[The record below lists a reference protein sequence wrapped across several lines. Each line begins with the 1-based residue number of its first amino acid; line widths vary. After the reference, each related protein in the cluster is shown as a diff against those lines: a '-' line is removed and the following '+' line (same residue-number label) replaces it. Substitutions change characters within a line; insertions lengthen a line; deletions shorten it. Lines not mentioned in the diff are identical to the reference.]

1 MLLVLYC
8 IHAMTSGLVN
18 AWHVKSTQVQLFLQL
33 QIQLLLLLP
42 VRWFLAVPPTKMGVV
57 GRRVSSV
64 LASCRDC
71 HPTALSNTGPRVGFR
86 GFLNQLKF
94 YVTFT
99 HFSGGESIA
108 VITGLKGSATLK
120 RLSLTHLK
128 SGAFSASVTVPS
140 GHVLNAF
147 CEINSF
153 FISKLKNPQNFKE
166 AFYIILKPVSFAI

>member
-1 MLLVLYC
+1 MLIVLYC
-8 IHAMTSGLVN
+8 VHVMTLGLVN
-18 AWHVKSTQVQLFLQL
+18 AWHVKSTQVQLFLRL

-42 VRWFLAVPPTKMGVV
+42 MRWLLAVPPTKMTVV
-57 GRRVSSV
+57 GRRMRSV
-64 LASCRDC
+64 LTSCRDS

-86 GFLNQLKF
+86 GFSNQLKF

-99 HFSGGESIA
+99 HFSGEESIA
-108 VITGLKGSATLK
+108 VITGLKRSATLK
-120 RLSLTHLK
+120 WLSLTNLK

-153 FISKLKNPQNFKE
+153 FISKLK
-166 AFYIILKPVSFAI
+166 KPTKFQGSFLSLF